1 MRADFLLPSTANNR
15 WSASERRACCKSVRS
30 IKTGRED
37 GGSRRKGVSMVVG
50 ATEAVGQG
58 KGPEAGSS
66 LRGTRKVRGQT
77 NGVEEQRFFLAKPGG
92 NHGAPE
98 FSKEVPRESEA
109 MGESLKTGL
118 SYFVVS
124 ERSEERRVG
133 KE

>member
-1 MRADFLLPSTANNR
+1 
-15 WSASERRACCKSVRS
+15 
-30 IKTGRED
+30 
-37 GGSRRKGVSMVVG
+37 MVVG

-109 MGESLKTGL
+109 MVESLKTGL

-124 ERSEERRVG
+124 EWRGVADFSGKKPQLGREAVRSAPKTG
-133 KE
+133 